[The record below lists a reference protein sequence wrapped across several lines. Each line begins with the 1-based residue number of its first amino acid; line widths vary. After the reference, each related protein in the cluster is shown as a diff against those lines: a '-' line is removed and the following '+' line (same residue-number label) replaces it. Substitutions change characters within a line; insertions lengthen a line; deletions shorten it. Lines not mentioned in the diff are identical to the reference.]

1 MSTADAPTGAAAV
14 GLVYYQSPSVTRGTR
29 ALSLRAD
36 YLRSNIDVLGGEV
49 QDLHGEARELDLQ
62 ARAFE
67 KGKASVASL
76 LAELS
81 SSRGMGW
88 SDIAAIV
95 GVSVSAV
102 RKWRHGGEASPER
115 RAALARV
122 AAFLDVI
129 EEKGLV
135 EEPARW
141 MEMALPLPPGYY
153 IRPLDLYLDGAT
165 MELVDLVEQRK
176 PMEQVLD
183 EARPGWR
190 DQRSQLEVFEGS
202 DKQRALRLRES

>member
-1 MSTADAPTGAAAV
+1 MSTTDAPTGAAAV
-14 GLVYYQSPSVTRGTR
+14 GLVHYQSLRAASGTR

-36 YLRSNIDVLGGEV
+36 YLRSNVDLLGGEV
-49 QDLHGEARELDLQ
+49 HDLHGEARELDLQ

-76 LAELS
+76 LEELS
-81 SSRGMGW
+81 LSRGMGW

-102 RKWRHGGEASPER
+102 RKWRHGGDASPER

-141 MEMALPLPPGYY
+141 MEMALPLPQGYY

-165 MELVDLVEQRK
+165 TGLVDLVEQRK
-176 PMEQVLD
+176 SMEQVLD

-190 DQRSQLEVFEGS
+190 DQRSRLEVFEAG
-202 DKQRALRLRES
+202 DGQLALRLRED